1 MQQQVWPVILQL
13 RVLLKGHGRDLSFA
27 RCDRAAP
34 SHISDAPGARAI
46 IQISFS
52 AYSQMPGGGEPVV
65 LHPDPHCLHEEVS
78 VWDRRYRAVCEQ

>member
-1 MQQQVWPVILQL
+1 MAGTLALLYVTGQL
-13 RVLLKGHGRDLSFA
+13 P
-27 RCDRAAP
+27 AP